1 MYKERMV
8 LNLPV
13 MCLSISTR
21 GLVQDSRIDK
31 VTYLAVPLNWM
42 PYAMHKGCVIFEM
55 LESFNPL

>member
-13 MCLSISTR
+13 MCLSMGTR
-21 GLVQDSRIDK
+21 GSAQDSRIGK
-31 VTYLAVPLNWM
+31 ATYLAVPLNRM